1 MTGVHPL
8 GGTTLPGHSALTL
21 LTYSSNNILST
32 PLLRWCDCQ
41 MTNSRQIARQAAMEM
56 LAANPLII
64 DTETTGLGR
73 ADEIVEIAVVDVT
86 GAKLLDSLVDPTV
99 YIGAGAAAV
108 HGISDEDLEDK
119 PTIKDLM
126 PRLRKVFD
134 NRKVLSYNFEFDR
147 RLIAQSISAYQ
158 LSWPSEWNHWWE
170 QPVEQNCIMRLYAR
184 YIDSRWQTLETALDQ
199 CGIVVDGQSHRAL
212 TDAQSALAVLK
223 YMALNT

>member
-1 MTGVHPL
+1 
-8 GGTTLPGHSALTL
+8 
-21 LTYSSNNILST
+21 
-32 PLLRWCDCQ
+32 

-99 YIGAGAAAV
+99 YIGASAAAV
-108 HGISDEDLEDK
+108 HGISDEDLEDE
-119 PTIKDLM
+119 PAIKDLM
-126 PRLRKVFD
+126 PRLRKMFD
-134 NRKVLSYNFEFDR
+134 KRRVLSYNFDFDR

-158 LSWPSEWNHWWE
+158 LSWPSKWNHWWE
-170 QPVEQNCIMRLYAR
+170 QPVEQHCIMRLYAQYR
-184 YIDSRWQTLETALDQ
+184 NTSRWQRLEDALDQ
-199 CGIVVDGQSHRAL
+199 CGLVVDGQSHRAL